1 MPQKGTFTAPAAAH
15 DNENIAAVDLKGK
28 IPLDHKAAESHGEV
42 FYSDVGFIFG
52 HRLRHKHYFFYV
64 QLPKIKND

>member
-28 IPLDHKAAESHGEV
+28 IPLDHKAAESHGQV
-42 FYSDVGFIFG
+42 LDCDMGFFPINGFG
-52 HRLRHKHYFFYV
+52 HNHLDHFSS
-64 QLPKIKND
+64 I